1 MKWDYPPLDI
11 IIIIINII
19 VVIIIIIIII
29 LFLYL
34 IVNGVNFI
42 IWEKINKMKTI
53 TNKQG
58 CFKNAVSISQFFND
72 LFKKSF

>member
-11 IIIIINII
+11 IIISINII
-19 VVIIIIIIII
+19 VVSIIII

-42 IWEKINKMKTI
+42 IWEKINKMKTK

>member
-19 VVIIIIIIII
+19 VVIIIIII

>member
-1 MKWDYPPLDI
+1 
-11 IIIIINII
+11 
-19 VVIIIIIIII
+19 
-29 LFLYL
+29 
-34 IVNGVNFI
+34 
-42 IWEKINKMKTI
+42 MKTK

>member
-1 MKWDYPPLDI
+1 MK
-11 IIIIINII
+11 
-19 VVIIIIIIII
+19 
-29 LFLYL
+29 
-34 IVNGVNFI
+34 
-42 IWEKINKMKTI
+42 KK